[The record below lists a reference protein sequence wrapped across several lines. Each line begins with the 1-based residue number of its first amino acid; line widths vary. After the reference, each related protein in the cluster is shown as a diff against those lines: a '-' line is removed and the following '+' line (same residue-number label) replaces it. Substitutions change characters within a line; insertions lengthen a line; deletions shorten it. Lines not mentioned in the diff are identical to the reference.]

1 MVSDLKCHTI
11 SHHTEEKISS
21 VMIAVKHFDI
31 QDNLVKCNHKQV
43 SQYLNKEWINCSCHF
58 AIAIFISAQ
67 IFLGI
72 HCIADITYA
81 DHVSAHDDY
90 EERNHAAGAGKT
102 RLTSR

>member
-31 QDNLVKCNHKQV
+31 QDNLVKCNHKHV
-43 SQYLNKEWINCSCHF
+43 SLYLNKECINCSCHF

-90 EERNHAAGAGKT
+90 EERNH
-102 RLTSR
+102 